1 MEFDNLFEECKKNFT
16 DGMKKNLVK
25 DESCISFRIDNE
37 NDIMLAIKLAY
48 NDTKRTLRGWAR
60 MDSRENIKRESFKKL
75 AKAISKY
82 FSETEEKT
90 YLEFA
95 ALLRQWRK
103 ILIDEFKSC
112 GFELSTGQAQKI
124 VNVTMKNLYC
134 YNDACCYENKFKYCH
149 MPLDSYILDWFRDI
163 LPEVKN
169 KSCEELAQHVTKDIP
184 GIEVNFLRKGS
195 ATFELIKGREKI
207 RFDGKTAWSAIQ
219 DDDFYDCIQS
229 IICFYLQNNNT
240 YEKILL
246 NESSLKTE
254 FVIWPY
260 MIFKVNLGQVIN
272 STYNF
277 DDTFMELALCFLV
290 KDIIKKDFNRNKKRK
305 DMDIYTRLVSNLD
318 KLKDEIEKITGNK

>member
-25 DESCISFRIDNE
+25 DESCTSLRIDNE

-48 NDTKRTLRGWAR
+48 NDTKRTLRGLAK
-60 MDSRENIKRESFKKL
+60 MDSREDIKRESFKKL
-75 AKAISKY
+75 AEAISKY
-82 FSETEEKT
+82 FSETAEKT
-90 YLEFA
+90 YVEFA

-134 YNDACCYENKFKYCH
+134 YNDADCYENKFKYCH

-169 KSCEELAQHVTKDIP
+169 KFCEELPQYITKDIP
-184 GIEVNFLRKGS
+184 DVKVNFLRKGS
-195 ATFELIKGREKI
+195 ATFELIKEHKKL
-207 RFDGKTAWSAIQ
+207 RFDSGTAWSAIQ

-229 IICFYLQNNNT
+229 IIRFYLQNNNT
-240 YEKILL
+240 YEKIAL
-246 NESSLKTE
+246 NESSLKAE

-272 STYNF
+272 SIYNF

-290 KDIIKKDFNRNKKRK
+290 KDIIKKDFNRNKKRE

>member
-25 DESCISFRIDNE
+25 YEPCISLRKE

-60 MDSRENIKRESFKKL
+60 MDSRENIKRGSFEKL

-90 YLEFA
+90 YPEFA
-95 ALLRQWRK
+95 ALLREWRK

-112 GFELSTGQAQKI
+112 GFKLSTGQAQKI

-134 YNDACCYENKFKYCH
+134 YNDADCYENKFKYCH

-163 LPEVKN
+163 LPEVK
-169 KSCEELAQHVTKDIP
+169 KTYCEELAEHVAKDIP
-184 GIEVNFLRKGS
+184 DIEVNFLRKGS
-195 ATFELIKGREKI
+195 ATFELINKEHEKL
-207 RFDGKTAWSAIQ
+207 RFDSETAWSAIQ

-229 IICFYLQNNNT
+229 IIRFYLQNNNT
-240 YEKILL
+240 YKKIAL
-246 NESSLKTE
+246 NKSSLKTE

-272 STYNF
+272 SIYNF

-290 KDIIKKDFNRNKKRK
+290 KDIIKKDINRNKKRE